1 MSRRLLSRPWS
12 VAELASRIGAEIEG
26 DPERLVEG
34 VAPLDQAGPG
44 DLAFCG
50 GGRWSVRLASSRA
63 GVVILRAERAPEGAV
78 ALRVQAPR
86 AAFATL
92 LATLF
97 PEPVPEPG
105 VHSTAV
111 VDPTATIA
119 GATVG
124 PFVVIG
130 SGADIGAGAWVQAHA
145 VVGAGARIGA
155 QARVG
160 PHAVICE
167 GTWVGERVRVH
178 PGAVVGAD
186 GFGHA
191 HGPGGL
197 VRVPHH
203 GRVVIEDDVEIGANA
218 CVDRAAMGETR
229 IGRGSRLDNLVQVA
243 HGVTLGERCLL
254 AAFAGV
260 AGGARLG
267 DGAVMAGRS
276 AVVDGVHIGEG
287 AVLAGLASA
296 SKDIPAGRT
305 VGGAPARPYAQWM
318 REVASVRELPEALR
332 ALRLLQRE
340 VAELRAALHTLQA
353 SQEESC

>member
-1 MSRRLLSRPWS
+1 MSRRALARAWTAREL
-12 VAELASRIGAEIEG
+12 AELIGAELQG
-26 DPERLVEG
+26 DPDRAVTG
-34 VAPLDQAGPG
+34 VAPLDHACAD
-44 DLAFCG
+44 DLTFCG
-50 GGRWSVRLASSRA
+50 GGRWAVRLASSE
-63 GVVILRAERAPEGAV
+63 GGVILLSEERAPEGAV
-78 ALRVQAPR
+78 VLRVPSPR

-92 LATLF
+92 LALLF
-97 PEPVPEPG
+97 PEPVPAPG
-105 VHSTAV
+105 VHPTAV
-111 VDPTATIA
+111 VADSAQVE
-119 GATVG
+119 GACVG
-124 PFVVIG
+124 PFAVVEAEAIV
-130 SGADIGAGAWVQAHA
+130 SPGAWVQAHA
-145 VVGAGARIGA
+145 VIGAGARIGPET
-155 QARVG
+155 RIG

-167 GTWVGERVRVH
+167 GSWIGARVRVH
-178 PGAVVGAD
+178 PGAVLGAD

-191 HGPGGL
+191 HSEAGL

-203 GRVVIEDDVEIGANA
+203 GRVVVEDEVEIGANT
-218 CVDRAAMGETR
+218 CIDRAAMGETR
-229 IGRGSRLDNLVQVA
+229 IGRGSRIDNLVQVA

-276 AVVDGVHIGEG
+276 AVVDGVHLGDG

-332 ALRLLQRE
+332 TLRRLERE
-340 VAELRAALHTLQA
+340 LAELREILST
-353 SQEESC
+353 STSPEEPC